1 MARVAGLKELE
12 DLRARQKSEALSD
25 LESPS
30 SMLVSKESP
39 KQKNMQ
45 AMLPE
50 IPIKLPLSRSQFKD
64 QITKVRIKSEPMII
78 DGIEHLGI
86 IHDVSL
92 TREPR
97 VYRFC
102 GDRYTA
108 RVHLSPECFSLLDMK
123 EVTQRK
129 LFLTKLF

>member
-1 MARVAGLKELE
+1 MVPE
-12 DLRARQKSEALSD
+12 
-25 LESPS
+25 
-30 SMLVSKESP
+30 MP
-39 KQKNMQ
+39 K
-45 AMLPE
+45 
-50 IPIKLPLSRSQFKD
+50 KLPLSKTQFKD
-64 QITKVRIKSEPMII
+64 QITKIKVKSEPMII

-123 EVTQRK
+123 EVTQRILIFNK
-129 LFLTKLF
+129 LF

>member
-50 IPIKLPLSRSQFKD
+50 IQIKLPLSRSQFKD

>member
-1 MARVAGLKELE
+1 MARETGLKELE

-25 LESPS
+25 SEPPS
-30 SMLVSKESP
+30 LMIVPNESP
-39 KQKNMQ
+39 KQKNTH
-45 AMLPE
+45 AMVPE
-50 IPIKLPLSRSQFKD
+50 MPKKLPLSKSQFKD
-64 QITKVRIKSEPMII
+64 QITRIKIKTEPMII

-123 EVTQRK
+123 EVTQRI
-129 LFLTKLF
+129 LIFTKLF